1 MADKFKIN
9 DEGKC
14 NACSTPSG
22 TQDSVKCFKCN
33 GLFHALCNN
42 ASAEEKLATKTMVAH
57 FHQQSTKR
65 NFVFFCDFCLDAQED
80 GFDGQGDERIV
91 ALESKFETIDSQLK
105 EIASKI
111 IATTG
116 ATDNAQASYAA
127 VVGSPSS
134 RSPSQSIASK
144 RNAEL
149 IDKQEHERRE
159 NNIIIYGIDEVHVGN
174 KEAAVAQDKEFV
186 DSFLETIDVEASPKQ
201 VVRIGKEA
209 TPGKCRPVKLIL
221 RKIEDKTAIMSNL
234 NKLKHAGA
242 SWNSISIREDYTIE
256 ERQLIKQMHEEAKRR
271 NEADEVTHWKV
282 RGTPKK
288 GLKIVKIS
296 PDN

>member
-1 MADKFKIN
+1 M
-9 DEGKC
+9 
-14 NACSTPSG
+14 
-22 TQDSVKCFKCN
+22 
-33 GLFHALCNN
+33 
-42 ASAEEKLATKTMVAH
+42 
-57 FHQQSTKR
+57 
-65 NFVFFCDFCLDAQED
+65 
-80 GFDGQGDERIV
+80 
-91 ALESKFETIDSQLK
+91 
-105 EIASKI
+105 
-111 IATTG
+111 
-116 ATDNAQASYAA
+116 
-127 VVGSPSS
+127 
-134 RSPSQSIASK
+134 
-144 RNAEL
+144 
-149 IDKQEHERRE
+149 
-159 NNIIIYGIDEVHVGN
+159 HVGN

-209 TPGKCRPVKLIL
+209 TPGKCRPVKLIM

-242 SWNSISIREDYTIE
+242 SWNSISIRDDYTIE

-296 PDN
+296 PEN